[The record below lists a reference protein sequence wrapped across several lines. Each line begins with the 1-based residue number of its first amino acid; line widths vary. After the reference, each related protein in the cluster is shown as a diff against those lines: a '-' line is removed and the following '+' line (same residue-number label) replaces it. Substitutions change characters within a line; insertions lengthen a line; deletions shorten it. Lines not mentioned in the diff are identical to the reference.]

1 MTAASSTDP
10 QQAFA
15 ELGRI
20 RLSETDVDGVLAKV
34 ADLARRSIDGAAEVS
49 VTLLVG
55 DDAHTAT
62 FTGDRALALDEFQY
76 REARGPCLDAAASAA
91 TLSIP
96 DTSDDQRWPAFAERA
111 RAAGVRSSLA
121 IGLPIQEAVTGALNL
136 YGVTENAFDDDSI
149 MVARTFA
156 GYAAVALAN
165 ARSYDATA
173 TLARQM
179 REAMEH
185 RAVIEQAKGIVMAQQ
200 RCTADE
206 AFARLSR
213 ISQDT
218 NRKLRDVAAA
228 LVRRAAAPER

>member
-1 MTAASSTDP
+1 MTATSHTDP

-20 RLSETDVDGVLAKV
+20 RLSETDADGVLARV
-34 ADLARRSIDGAAEVS
+34 AQLAKSTIDGVAEAS
-49 VTLLVG
+49 VTLLTG
-55 DDAHTAT
+55 DDAHTST
-62 FTGDRALALDEFQY
+62 FTGDLALALDEFQY
-76 REARGPCLDAAASAA
+76 RDERGPCLDAAGSA
-91 TLSIP
+91 TTVSIP
-96 DTSDDQRWPAFAERA
+96 DTSHDQRWPAFAKRA
-111 RAAGVRSSLA
+111 RDAGVRSSLA
-121 IGLPIQEAVTGALNL
+121 VGLPVQEEVTGALNL
-136 YGVTENAFDDDSI
+136 YGVTENTFDDDAI
-149 MVARTFA
+149 MVAERFA

-185 RAVIEQAKGIVMAQQ
+185 RAVIEQAKGIVMAQR

-206 AFARLSR
+206 AFATLSR
-213 ISQDT
+213 ISQDS

-228 LVRRAAAPER
+228 LVRRVATPEG